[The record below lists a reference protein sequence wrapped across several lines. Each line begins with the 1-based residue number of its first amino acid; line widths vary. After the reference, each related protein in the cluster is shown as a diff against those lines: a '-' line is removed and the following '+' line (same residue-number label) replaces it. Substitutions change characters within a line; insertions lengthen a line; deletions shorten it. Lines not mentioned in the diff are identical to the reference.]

1 MNTKLIGLC
10 CYRVCGF
17 HHSGGVHS
25 AIMVI
30 EATNAPTEPATGEY
44 VPRLATDGEPDRRW
58 QRSDTSA
65 LSTDSQC
72 VEPRLSN

>member
-10 CYRVCGF
+10 IVTVF
-17 HHSGGVHS
+17 AVSIILGGVHS

-44 VPRLATDGEPDRRW
+44 VPRLAPDDE
-58 QRSDTSA
+58 QDPA
-65 LSTDSQC
+65 LAALRYVC
-72 VEPRLSN
+72 PFH